1 MNRKMR
7 ILLALACMVVFF
19 IGMVLGGGSPIKNAE
34 GQEIYHY
41 LKTYSEVLNII
52 RATYVDDVQENDLIT
67 ASIKGM
73 LESLDPHSAY
83 LTPEAYKELQTEAKG
98 EFRGVGVEVTVKNG
112 FPTVIAAIEDTPAWK
127 AGLKPGDQIV
137 KIDGKLVR
145 NMSPAD
151 VLKLTRGEKGTP
163 LTLSVM
169 REGFTRPKDFKLI
182 RDVTVIK
189 SVKHRM
195 LDDNYGYLRITE
207 FEQHTTG
214 ELDQALRELNKA
226 AKGGLV
232 KGLVLD
238 LRNDPGGLLNQ
249 AVEVTDRFLGSGL
262 ITYVQGR
269 NYEKKTFVAHNQS
282 NDYLGPLVVLV
293 NEGSASG
300 AEIVAGALQDAKRA
314 VIVGAKTFGKGS
326 VQTILP
332 LEDGSAVQLTTAK
345 YYTPK
350 GRSIQAEGITPDI
363 YIGDDVIPKQEEDRT
378 AFIKEKDLPGHL
390 GGEKQQETGS
400 VTTKGE
406 KGTDQ
411 DDLQLQIAFQIVK
424 NWEALRGK

>member
-1 MNRKMR
+1 MKRKMR
-7 ILLALACMVVFF
+7 VLFVLACMVVFLT
-19 IGMVLGGGSPIKNAE
+19 GMLLGGSSPIRNAE
-34 GQEIYHY
+34 GQEIYDY

-52 RATYVDDVQENDLIT
+52 KATYVDDVQESDLIT

-73 LESLDPHSAY
+73 LESLDPHSSY

-137 KIDGKLVR
+137 KIDGKLVQ
-145 NMSPAD
+145 NMSPAA
-151 VLKLTRGEKGTP
+151 VLKLTRGEKGTL

-169 REGFTRPKDFKLI
+169 REEFTRPKDFKLV

-189 SVKHRM
+189 SVKYTM
-195 LDDNYGYLRITE
+195 LDDKYGYLRIRQ
-207 FEQHTTG
+207 FDQHTTG
-214 ELDQALRELNKA
+214 ELDLALKELNKT
-226 AKGGLV
+226 AKGGSV

-238 LRNDPGGLLNQ
+238 LRNDPGGLLDQ
-249 AVEVTDRFLGSGL
+249 AVQVADRFLGDGL
-262 ITYVQGR
+262 ITYIQGR
-269 NYEKKTFVAHNQS
+269 NYEKETLVAHSQS
-282 NDYLGPLVVLV
+282 SDYLGPLVVLV

-314 VIVGAKTFGKGS
+314 VIVGTKTFGKGS

-363 YIGDDVIPKQEEDRT
+363 YVDDDVIHKQEENRT

-390 GGEKQQETGS
+390 SGQKQQEAGG

-406 KGTDQ
+406 SETDK